1 MIYSLIESIKKFL
14 WAPICYMTWIITAE
28 ELEWLC
34 GDSATIP
41 PMWGSRDGAGE
52 QGCCGGESTH
62 LPPMWLRFDSRTQHH
77 MWVEFCWFSTLLW
90 EVYLRV
96 LQFSPLLKNQHFQIQ
111 SWNAQTFLN
120 KFLWTPWCS
129 VVKQITF
136 LWVLTM
142 LQGFFSGFS
151 GFPPNISTFQ
161 FNKDKATCIYHPWL
175 KLWKEIVVYKF
186 LLQNKNTIGHVQGKV
201 YWNIIWE
208 NANLLVP
215 K

>member
-1 MIYSLIESIKKFL
+1 MVQWWEH
-14 WAPICYMTWIITAE
+14 
-28 ELEWLC
+28 
-34 GDSATIP
+34 P
-41 PMWGSRDGAGE
+41 PPTNVAQVWFSNPASYVG
-52 QGCCGGESTH
+52 
-62 LPPMWLRFDSRTQHH
+62 
-77 MWVEFCWFSTLLW
+77 WVFCWFSTLLR
-90 EVYLRV
+90 EVYLRA
-96 LQFSPLLKNQHFQIQ
+96 LQFSPLLKNQHFQIW

-175 KLWKEIVVYKF
+175 KLWKEIVVNKF

-215 K
+215 NRLFWYYDKMSFHEAKIKIPICKSLILGLKNFRVQPEDPLSS